1 MRLFLFFLVLVLF
14 SSPGYGRVLDLKGA
28 IRIALKRNPDYRSA
42 ALAVKASE
50 EVEREAFAK
59 RLFSLSFSY
68 SYSRLN
74 EEQRVKTRRV
84 VIPPLAPGMS
94 PVEMDPGDIVTSKQN
109 VYKYNFTFFQPLFTG
124 GKLSEAHRIARL
136 GVDVERLKERESKL
150 DLIFRVKKA
159 YYEALK
165 AKRLLEVARQSVK
178 LLESHYRDAKAFYE
192 EGITPKVDLLRAEV
206 ALSQAKQNLTVA
218 EARYKIAL
226 AALAVLLRDRVDAD
240 YTLKDVRGVP
250 VLGLSFRDCL
260 EEALRKRPIILA
272 LRKRVEIAK
281 GRVKMERSD
290 YYPHLYLVGEYS
302 KHGDTPDCTGDG
314 LTDAE
319 RWSITAR
326 LEWKF
331 FEWGAT
337 RHRVKRASVE
347 ALRVLEL
354 ERSVE
359 DKVKLE
365 VREAYLMLR
374 AAKERLVVAKKQ
386 VEQALLN
393 YRDTRERYRQQI
405 DTTTDV
411 IDAQVFL
418 TRAKNQYY
426 SALYEY
432 NIAYAKLERV
442 MGREN

>member
-1 MRLFLFFLVLVLF
+1 
-14 SSPGYGRVLDLKGA
+14 
-28 IRIALKRNPDYRSA
+28 
-42 ALAVKASE
+42 
-50 EVEREAFAK
+50 
-59 RLFSLSFSY
+59 
-68 SYSRLN
+68 
-74 EEQRVKTRRV
+74 
-84 VIPPLAPGMS
+84 
-94 PVEMDPGDIVTSKQN
+94 
-109 VYKYNFTFFQPLFTG
+109 
-124 GKLSEAHRIARL
+124 
-136 GVDVERLKERESKL
+136 
-150 DLIFRVKKA
+150 
-159 YYEALK
+159 
-165 AKRLLEVARQSVK
+165 
-178 LLESHYRDAKAFYE
+178 
-192 EGITPKVDLLRAEV
+192 
-206 ALSQAKQNLTVA
+206 
-218 EARYKIAL
+218 
-226 AALAVLLRDRVDAD
+226 
-240 YTLKDVRGVP
+240 
-250 VLGLSFRDCL
+250 
-260 EEALRKRPIILA
+260 
-272 LRKRVEIAK
+272 
-281 GRVKMERSD
+281 VKMERSD